1 MLMKLTGGESLLDD
15 YIETVKEEL
24 RIMSLS
30 DPLPIDWNPKQARK
44 AMSGIEA
51 IDERDEE

>member
-1 MLMKLTGGESLLDD
+1 MKLSGGESLLDD